1 MPTGEENPRDIVQR
15 DRVFYGRRRGR
26 RLRAGMET
34 LLETRLPELRVE
46 LPQAEGGQLDP
57 ATLFD
62 APKRAYWLEIGF
74 GGGEHLAAQ
83 AAANPDVGFIGSEP
97 FMNGVASLIRHC
109 EDHDLSNVRI
119 YPDDVRD
126 LLPLLPDGS
135 LERIAVLFAD
145 PWPKKR
151 HHSRRIIQH
160 ETIAEFHRLI
170 APGGE
175 LRLATDDM
183 GYLRWMLARATAH
196 RGFRWLA
203 EGPDDWRIRPD
214 DWPETRYEGKAR
226 AQGRK
231 PAFMRFLR
239 LEDSVSRESS

>member
-1 MPTGEENPRDIVQR
+1 
-15 DRVFYGRRRGR
+15 
-26 RLRAGMET
+26 MET
-34 LLETRLPELRVE
+34 LLEERLPELAVT
-46 LPQAEGGQLDP
+46 LPAEPGAALDP
-57 ATLFD
+57 ASLFPD
-62 APKRAYWLEIGF
+62 STKEVWLEIGF

-109 EDHDLSNVRI
+109 EDQALSNVRV

-135 LERIAVLFAD
+135 LTRIAVLFAD

-160 ETIAEFHRLI
+160 ESIAEFHRLI

-175 LRLATDDM
+175 LRLATDDIR
-183 GYLRWMLARATAH
+183 YLRWMLARATAH
-196 RGFRWLA
+196 RGFRWQA
-203 EGPDDWRIRPD
+203 QGPSDWRVRPE
-214 DWPETRYEGKAR
+214 DWPETRYEAKAR
-226 AQGRK
+226 EQGRR
-231 PAFMRFLR
+231 PAFLRFDR
-239 LEDSVSRESS
+239 L

>member
-1 MPTGEENPRDIVQR
+1 MPTGKDKPKNIVQR

-34 LLETRLPELRVE
+34 LLEERLPKLRVA
-46 LPQAEGGQLDP
+46 LPEAAGETLDP
-57 ATLFD
+57 RTLF
-62 APKRAYWLEIGF
+62 PPETGEIWLEIGF

-83 AAANPDVGFIGSEP
+83 AEANPDVGFIGSEP

-109 EDHDLSNVRI
+109 EDRGLSNVRI

-126 LLPLLPDGS
+126 LLAVLPDGC

-151 HHSRRIIQH
+151 HHPRRIIQH
-160 ETIAEFHRLI
+160 ETIADFHRLLK
-170 APGGE
+170 PGGE

-203 EGPDDWRIRPD
+203 RGPQDWRVRPA
-214 DWPETRYEGKAR
+214 DWPETRYEAKAR
-226 AQGRK
+226 VQGRR
-231 PAFMRFLR
+231 PAFMRFER
-239 LEDSVSRESS
+239 LDTAG

>member
-1 MPTGEENPRDIVQR
+1 MPTGKENPKDMTQR

-26 RLRAGMET
+26 RLRAGMEVM
-34 LLETRLPELRVE
+34 LEERLPELRVT
-46 LPQAEGGQLDP
+46 LPEGPDAVLDP
-57 ATLFD
+57 EMLFPGGPRD
-62 APKRAYWLEIGF
+62 IWLEIGF

-109 EDHDLSNVRI
+109 EDLTLSNVRI

-126 LLPLLPDGS
+126 LLPLLPDAS
-135 LERIAVLFAD
+135 LARLTVLFAD

-151 HHSRRIIQH
+151 HHSRRIIQR

-196 RGFRWLA
+196 PGFRWLA
-203 EGPDDWRIRPD
+203 RGPSDWRVRPH
-214 DWPETRYEGKAR
+214 DWPETRYEAKAR
-226 AQGRK
+226 EQGRR
-231 PAFMRFLR
+231 PAFLRFER
-239 LEDSVSRESS
+239 LDVLA

>member
-1 MPTGEENPRDIVQR
+1 MPTGKEDPKDIVQR

-46 LPQAEGGQLDP
+46 LPDTPGARLDP
-57 ATLFD
+57 RRLFPPD
-62 APKRAYWLEIGF
+62 TEEIWLEIGF

-83 AAANPDVGFIGSEP
+83 AEMNPRVGFIGSEP

-109 EDHDLSNVRI
+109 EDRGLGNVRI

-126 LLPLLPDGS
+126 LLAVLPDGC
-135 LERIAVLFAD
+135 LDRIAVLFAD

-151 HHSRRIIQH
+151 HHARRIIQH
-160 ETIAEFHRLI
+160 ETIAEFHRLLK
-170 APGGE
+170 PGGE

-183 GYLRWMLARATAH
+183 GYLRWMLARATANE
-196 RGFRWLA
+196 GFRWLA
-203 EGPDDWRIRPD
+203 RGPQDWRVRPD
-214 DWPETRYEGKAR
+214 DWPETRYEAKAR
-226 AQGRK
+226 AQGRR
-231 PAFMRFLR
+231 PAFMRFER
-239 LEDSVSRESS
+239 LDTTG

>member
-1 MPTGEENPRDIVQR
+1 MPTGKENPENIVQR

-26 RLRAGMET
+26 RLRAGMEA
-34 LLETRLPELRVE
+34 LLEERLPELAVT
-46 LPQAEGGQLDP
+46 LPAEPGAVLDP
-57 ATLFD
+57 ASLFPD
-62 APKRAYWLEIGF
+62 STKEVWLEIGF

-109 EDHDLSNVRI
+109 EDQALSNVRV

-135 LERIAVLFAD
+135 LTRIAVLFAD

-160 ETIAEFHRLI
+160 ESIAEFHRLI

-175 LRLATDDM
+175 LRLATDDIR
-183 GYLRWMLARATAH
+183 YLRWMLARATAH
-196 RGFRWLA
+196 RGFRWQA
-203 EGPDDWRIRPD
+203 QGPSDWRVRPE
-214 DWPETRYEGKAR
+214 DWPETRYEAKAR
-226 AQGRK
+226 EQGRR
-231 PAFMRFLR
+231 PAFLRFDR
-239 LEDSVSRESS
+239 L